1 MTPLQRPPSVLEWPA
16 RLCKLDR
23 VDKSY
28 RA

>member
-1 MTPLQRPPSVLEWPA
+1 MTPLQRRQSVLEWPA
-16 RLCKLDR
+16 RLRKLDR